1 MDTLFT
7 VLWLCQLHHLVDRID
22 EVANWGQLLSLGEQQ
37 RVSFARLF
45 LLKPDWIFL
54 DESTSA
60 LDVDNEARMYEL
72 LRILCPQ
79 ATIVSVAHRLY
90 LRKFHDKELVL

>member
-72 LRILCPQ
+72 LRILCP
-79 ATIVSVAHRLY
+79 
-90 LRKFHDKELVL
+90 